1 MEKTMLYKKLLAA
14 VATSVIMVSA
24 VSADALQSAIDGAHR
39 SDKNSARDE
48 FRRPHETLSFFE
60 VKPGNKVVEI
70 WPGGGWYTEILA
82 PYLRDSG
89 HFVAAHFPP
98 QDKEGYFKRSRDAFI
113 KKMQANPELYGKVEV
128 TSVYPP
134 AHDKLTQPGTAD
146 NVLTFRNVHNWTKIG
161 IDQMMFDSFYEALKP
176 GGILGVVEHR
186 APAGSSLEY
195 MKDSGYVTEAYV
207 VTLAENAGFELV
219 ESSPINNNPADT
231 KDYEKGVWTLPPTLA
246 MKDKDRDRYVAIGE
260 SDRMT
265 LKFVKP
271 E

>member
-1 MEKTMLYKKLLAA
+1 
-14 VATSVIMVSA
+14 
-24 VSADALQSAIDGAHR
+24 
-39 SDKNSARDE
+39 
-48 FRRPHETLSFFE
+48 
-60 VKPGNKVVEI
+60 
-70 WPGGGWYTEILA
+70 
-82 PYLRDSG
+82 
-89 HFVAAHFPP
+89 
-98 QDKEGYFKRSRDAFI
+98 
-113 KKMQANPELYGKVEV
+113 
-128 TSVYPP
+128 
-134 AHDKLTQPGTAD
+134 
-146 NVLTFRNVHNWTKIG
+146 
-161 IDQMMFDSFYEALKP
+161 
-176 GGILGVVEHR
+176 
-186 APAGSSLEY
+186 

>member
-1 MEKTMLYKKLLAA
+1 MLIKKLISVAA
-14 VATSVIMVSA
+14 VGVLMSSLAN
-24 VSADALQSAIDGAHR
+24 ADALQSAIDGAHR
-39 SDKNSARDE
+39 SDKNSARDVY
-48 FRRPHETLSFFE
+48 RKPYETLTFFE
-60 VKPGNKVVEI
+60 VNPANKVVEI

-82 PYLRDSG
+82 PYLMADG

-98 QDKEGYFKRSRDAFI
+98 QEKEGYFKRSLDAYN
-113 KKMQANPELYGKVEV
+113 KKLAANPEVYGKVEV
-128 TSVYPP
+128 TALQPP
-134 AHDKLTQPGTAD
+134 AFDKITEPGTAD

-161 IDQMMFDSFYEALKP
+161 IDQMMFDSFFEALKP

-186 APAGSSLEY
+186 ASEGSSLEF

-207 VTLAENAGFELV
+207 INLAENSGFELV
-219 ESSPINNNPADT
+219 VSGDVLNNPLDT
-231 KDYEKGVWTLPPTLA
+231 KDYKDGVWTLPPTLRL
-246 MKDKDRDRYVAIGE
+246 KEKDREKYLAIGE